1 MGQKKEFKIGMIGL
15 GTVGTGVLELL
26 HRRSED
32 LARRLGR
39 GIEVRRIAVRDMS
52 RQRNFIAGFNL
63 GDLLTSEVGDV
74 VKDPEIDLVVEV
86 AGGVDGARRWILEA
100 LDRGKDVVTANK
112 AVLALHGAEI
122 FERARQGGR
131 KIYYEASV
139 AAAIPIIDM
148 LQNGLVANQL
158 TRLWGILNGTSN
170 YILTR
175 MEEDRLDFAT
185 ALRMAQAKGFAE
197 ADPTLDISGGDSAHK
212 LALLM
217 GIITRSYIPMERIFI
232 EGIERVTPEDIEFAR
247 KLGYRIK
254 LLAIGKQRE
263 EGSWELRVH
272 PTFIPRDDMI
282 AQVGNEFNAVSLRGD
297 AMGPMLIY
305 GKGAGSHPTAS
316 SIVAD
321 ILRAARGGDSG
332 GDAHGQPPPAVVP
345 MDQVS
350 LRHYIRLR
358 VRDNP
363 GVMGRVTSH
372 FGMRGI
378 SIASMQQPEAKMGH
392 PVPVVFVTHVCEDRV
407 ITRAIRDLESAGLV
421 EGLTTRIRMEE

>member
-1 MGQKKEFKIGMIGL
+1 MGQKKAFRIGMIGL

-26 HRRSED
+26 HRRFED
-32 LARRLGR
+32 LTRRLGR
-39 GIEVRRIAVRDMS
+39 TIEVRRIAVRDV
-52 RQRNFIAGFNL
+52 RRPRNFIAGFNL
-63 GDLLTSEVGDV
+63 GDLLTQEAGDV
-74 VKDPEIDLVVEV
+74 VKDPEIDVVVEV
-86 AGGVDGARRWILEA
+86 AGGVDGARKWILEA
-100 LDRGKDVVTANK
+100 LENGKDIVTANK

-122 FERARQGGR
+122 FDKARQVGR
-131 KIYYEASV
+131 RIYYEASV

-158 TRLWGILNGTSN
+158 SRVWGILNGTTN

-175 MEEDRLDFAT
+175 MEADRLDFAT
-185 ALRMAQAKGFAE
+185 ALRLAQEKGFAE

-217 GIITRSYIPMERIFI
+217 GIITRSHIPLDKIFT
-232 EGIERVTPEDIEFAR
+232 EGMERVTAEDIEFAR

-254 LLAIGKQRE
+254 MLAIGKLRE
-263 EGSWELRVH
+263 DGAWELRVH
-272 PTFIPRDDMI
+272 PTFIPREDML
-282 AQVGNEFNAVSLRGD
+282 AQVENEFNAVSLRGD

-321 ILRAARGGDSG
+321 ILRAARGGDNG
-332 GDAHGQPPPAVVP
+332 GDLHGLEPPAVVS
-345 MDQVS
+345 MDHVR

-358 VRDNP
+358 VRDYP

-392 PVPVVFVTHVCEDRV
+392 PVPVVFVTHVSEDRV
-407 ITRAIRDLESAGLV
+407 VTRAIRELEAAGLV
-421 EGLTTRIRMEE
+421 EGLATLIRIEE